1 MGVPLSSSASRA
13 FGHAAPRRRLRAV
26 ESRPADPEPGQPAD
40 APLAGTANPVT
51 RPRPGP
57 AQERLEPGIIG
68 KIAVFAFEA
77 VEGTRQVGQLGRWI
91 TGRVASEL
99 SVLRAMNVERR
110 SLFHDHRRIVPAV
123 LRVRTTEPVPL
134 VTEASVVLS
143 TPSRTRAVALRFE
156 VFRGRWQAT
165 SITVL

>member
-1 MGVPLSSSASRA
+1 MGVPRSSSLPRA
-13 FGHAAPRRRLRAV
+13 FGHAEPRRLLRAV
-26 ESRPADPEPGQPAD
+26 ESRPADPEPGSPSD
-40 APLAGTANPVT
+40 APGDDSANPVT

-57 AQERLEPGIIG
+57 VQDRLEPGIIG
-68 KIAVFAFEA
+68 KIAVFAFES
-77 VEGTRQVGQLGRWI
+77 VEGTRQVEQLGRWI

-99 SVLRAMNVERR
+99 STLRAMNVERR

-123 LRVRTTEPVPL
+123 LRVRTTEPAPL